1 MAYWGIYRKDLNL
14 PHWTGL
20 GVRYVLILFLNQK
33 IGGPRRY
40 PGDEKKACGIWIQ
53 QRPEFTL
60 EKSTSKVVFSYIKY
74 RQYHFSLLGVWYELM
89 EIMSIECWVPSRLS
103 SLSSLSFISL
113 HFPSFFFLLSFIH
126 GRFDYKALEYFPTS
140 NINNNRTWNNF
151 PFQILCI
158 CHAVSLQL
166 CPRPCGL

>member
-1 MAYWGIYRKDLNL
+1 MVREGKDICWKVRHPCSSQLMAYWGIYRKDLNL

-103 SLSSLSFISL
+103 SLSSLSFIWMLSGKWGNCYEQ
-113 HFPSFFFLLSFIH
+113 SFNQYFSCNVWGAFFSII
-126 GRFDYKALEYFPTS
+126 K
-140 NINNNRTWNNF
+140 
-151 PFQILCI
+151 
-158 CHAVSLQL
+158 
-166 CPRPCGL
+166 